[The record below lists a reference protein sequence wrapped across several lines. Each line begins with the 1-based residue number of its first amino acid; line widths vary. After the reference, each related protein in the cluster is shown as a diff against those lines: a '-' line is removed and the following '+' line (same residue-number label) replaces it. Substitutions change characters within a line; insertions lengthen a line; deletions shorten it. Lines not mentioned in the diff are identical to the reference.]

1 MLILFYNNMN
11 TPKKPETQSDP
22 EQNEQERVQKISYLN
37 DQLRIMGQGGQ
48 IVATQGFSALPQETQ
63 QTAVQMIRGFSTF
76 TPDNDPYK
84 EHDFG
89 SVEVQGQKIFW
100 KIDYYDQSMQYQ
112 SPDPTNPNVTNRV
125 MTIMLASEY

>member
-1 MLILFYNNMN
+1 MN
-11 TPKKPETQSDP
+11 IPKNSETQSIF
-22 EQNEQERVQKISYLN
+22 EQSEQERSKKIAYLN
-37 DQLRIMGQGGQ
+37 DQLRITGQGGK

-63 QTAVQMIRGFSTF
+63 YTAIQIIKNFSTF

-89 SVEVQGQKIFW
+89 SVEAHGEKIFW

-112 SPDPTNPNVTNRV
+112 SPNPVDPTVTNRV
-125 MTIMLASEY
+125 MTIMLANEY

>member
-1 MLILFYNNMN
+1 MN
-11 TPKKPETQSDP
+11 TPRKPETQSAP
-22 EQNEQERVQKISYLN
+22 EQSEQERVQKISYFN

-48 IVATQGFSALPQETQ
+48 VVATQGFSALPQETQ

-112 SPDPTNPNVTNRV
+112 SPDPTNPNATNRV
-125 MTIMLASEY
+125 MTIMLANEY